1 MPQPEKLVWRS
12 QLGWPPHSPADHAD
26 PKRGLVVH
34 YDGSNQNLASK
45 PHTACVT
52 YWHNTRAFHTGPSRG
67 WADVAY
73 SFFACPHGYVLEG
86 RGLYRYQA
94 AQGTTAGNRDYYS
107 VTLGCGPSDTITDA
121 QINAVRQLREWL
133 MEPATSISG
142 TVKGHRDFVSTS
154 CPGDKL
160 YRMVRDGVFSK
171 PARWGTTEEEDEVP
185 GYLSMAQTKHVT
197 IEPGKYV
204 SLRWD
209 AVWTDDH
216 KVAHKDGLAFF
227 SKRGQ
232 WSGAVWL
239 ELESLKPGDEVQV
252 RVAEYIKKTKEYK
265 LHPITEVVGTGGKT
279 HSAVPMAGYIGEGRT
294 ADLRIY
300 NVHDYP
306 IIVRRATVKAH
317 VWLR

>member
-12 QLGWPPHSPADHAD
+12 DFGWSPHSPASYAD
-26 PKRGLVVH
+26 PKSGLVVH
-34 YDGSNQNLASK
+34 YDGSDQRLADKTHS
-45 PHTACVT
+45 TCVD
-52 YWHNTRAFHTGPSRG
+52 YWQRTRRFHTGPSRG
-67 WADVAY
+67 WVDIGY
-73 SFFACPHGYVLEG
+73 SFGCCPHGYVFEG
-86 RGLYRYQA
+86 RGLFRTQA
-94 AQGTTAGNRDYYS
+94 AQPGGNSTYYS
-107 VTLGCGPSDTITDA
+107 VTLMSGPTDTVTDA

-160 YRMVRDGVFSK
+160 YQMVRDGVFTR
-171 PARWGTTEEEDEVP
+171 PARWRATEEEDEVP

-239 ELESLKPGDEVQV
+239 ELESLKPGNEVQV